1 MSIRLIQLKAFLTMC
16 VDSDEVAD
24 SRIMAAMRD
33 EIKGIIPEGA
43 AAKIEAEQH
52 ARTGYT
58 FPNNSDMKLMF
69 MQLEGQQVQRKG
81 FGGH

>member
-33 EIKGIIPEGA
+33 EIKGLVPEGT

-52 ARTGYT
+52 TRTGYT

-69 MQLEGQQVQRKG
+69 MQLEGQQVQRKR

>member
-1 MSIRLIQLKAFLTMC
+1 MNIRLIQLKNL
-16 VDSDEVAD
+16 VSLHSDSDELTDARV
-24 SRIMAAMRD
+24 MAAIWD
-33 EIKGIIPEGA
+33 EVKGISPEGT